1 MWIAELGTPTSM
13 PETPISL
20 AYKDLL
26 NHSLDA
32 VRVAVDVLVG
42 KRQKFNVLP
51 LREYVRGSD

>member
-1 MWIAELGTPTSM
+1 M

-20 AYKDLL
+20 AYKDFLD
-26 NHSLDA
+26 HSLDA
-32 VRVAVDVLVG
+32 VRVAVDILVG